1 MGLIKELLYWEQ
13 ALSVLTLSSR
23 IVWSLFHAALRR
35 WLSDQAES
43 STHYPYP
50 SGTVSPGIGCI
61 DHSILSQVE
70 KQLIQEVMAP

>member
-1 MGLIKELLYWEQ
+1 MIKELLYWEL
-13 ALSVLTLSSR
+13 ALSVLTLSSHT
-23 IVWSLFHAALRR
+23 VWSLLHAALRR
-35 WLSDQAES
+35 CLSDQAES
-43 STHYPYP
+43 AVLYPHP